1 MNFNDILLLYI
12 FSTINCQSSDSGL
25 CLDIQDF
32 LRNIPGSLLCSDLY
46 EQWMDVMEEAESEE
60 AEEEEQAQDITR

>member
-1 MNFNDILLLYI
+1 M
-12 FSTINCQSSDSGL
+12 CQSSDSGL

-60 AEEEEQAQDITR
+60 AEEEEKAQDITR